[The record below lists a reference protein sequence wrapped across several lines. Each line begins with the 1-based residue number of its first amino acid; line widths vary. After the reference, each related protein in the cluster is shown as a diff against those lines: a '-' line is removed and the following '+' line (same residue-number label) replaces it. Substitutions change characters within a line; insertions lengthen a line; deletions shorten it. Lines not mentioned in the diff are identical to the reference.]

1 MFEKTERTKIA
12 RKPDRGRYDRETV
25 HAIID
30 EALYCHVG
38 IVVNERPVVIPTAHW
53 RQGDRLYMHGSRVS
67 RLIEVMAAG
76 ADICVTITLLDGLV
90 LARSGFHHSM
100 NYRSVVIFGQAAPIE
115 GRQAK
120 LAAMWGEAG
129 LGELPSTDGA
139 SD

>member
-38 IVVNERPVVIPTAHW
+38 IVVKDRPVVMPTAHW
-53 RQGDRLYMHGSRVS
+53 RQGDKLYMHGSRVS

-76 ADICVTITLLDGLV
+76 ADVCVTVTLLDGLV

-115 GRQAK
+115 GRGVGRRRHSRPARGD
-120 LAAMWGEAG
+120 LRCR
-129 LGELPSTDGA
+129 GA
-139 SD
+139 H